1 MMGKTCGKGK
11 GRRQQ
16 LTFKEN
22 VESALCNE
30 TVCIVFFFRTANP
43 AVVPVQ
49 QDQLIAANV
58 GDSVSIEFKISSL
71 PEVMPSNIK
80 WFHENN
86 LISATENLSEDRRSL
101 VIDNVQL
108 SDAGHYQ
115 VEVCVSSQC
124 EVQHTNLSVT
134 GEIFHTV
141 HEVEN

>member
-1 MMGKTCGKGK
+1 MHCAIKT
-11 GRRQQ
+11 
-16 LTFKEN
+16 F
-22 VESALCNE
+22 
-30 TVCIVFFFRTANP
+30 CIVFFFRTANP

-49 QDQLIAANV
+49 QDRLISANV

-71 PEVMPSNIK
+71 PVVMPSNIK
-80 WFHENN
+80 WFHENDP
-86 LISATENLSEDRRSL
+86 ISTTESFREDRRSL

-134 GEIFHTV
+134 GEIFHTA
-141 HEVEN
+141 HMY